1 MLAAVSLPY
10 YRYILPY
17 GLAKFARYAVNV
29 WGVDKNGKTEKETAE
44 EGLCRMEAWMKKI
57 GLVMNLADL
66 GVTEDILDGITE
78 STLIMQGGYKVL
90 DKKEIRAILKASL

>member
-1 MLAAVSLPY
+1 
-10 YRYILPY
+10 
-17 GLAKFARYAVNV
+17 
-29 WGVDKNGKTEKETAE
+29 
-44 EGLCRMEAWMKKI
+44 MKKI

-66 GVTEDILDGITE
+66 GVTEDMLDGITE